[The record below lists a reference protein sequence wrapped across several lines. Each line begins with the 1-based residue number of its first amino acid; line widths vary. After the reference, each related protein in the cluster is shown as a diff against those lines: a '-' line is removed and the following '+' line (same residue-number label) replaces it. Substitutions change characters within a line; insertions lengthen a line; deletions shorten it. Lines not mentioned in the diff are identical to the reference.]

1 MKINTISPDESDYL
15 KVLIT
20 IAKSPKKLHYV
31 GHLPGSRMPSVA
43 VVGTRRPSAYG
54 KEVTHRL
61 SFDLAKRGV
70 VIVSGLALGV
80 DAIAHQATL
89 EAGGHTIAVLGN
101 PLPDISP
108 RTNRA
113 IAESIIATG
122 GAIISEYPP
131 GSRVYPS
138 NFLERNRIVAGLSD
152 AILITEATARS
163 GTLNTAARALEQGK
177 EVFVV
182 PGNITSPLSVG
193 CNSLL
198 KQGAR
203 VATSYEDILAVI
215 APEDLEPNTLLP
227 LGQNA
232 LETTIITHISQGIRD
247 GEEIRAL
254 SGVDSAT
261 FNTAL
266 TMLELAGTIRALG
279 ANQWTLR

>member
-101 PLPDISP
+101 PLPEISP

-215 APEDLEPNTLLP
+215 APENLEPNTLLP

-232 LETTIITHISQGIRD
+232 LETTIITHISQGVRD

>member
-1 MKINTISPDESDYL
+1 MKINTLSPDESDYL

-101 PLPDISP
+101 PLPEISP

-215 APEDLEPNTLLP
+215 APENLEPNTLLP

-254 SGVDSAT
+254 SDIDSAT